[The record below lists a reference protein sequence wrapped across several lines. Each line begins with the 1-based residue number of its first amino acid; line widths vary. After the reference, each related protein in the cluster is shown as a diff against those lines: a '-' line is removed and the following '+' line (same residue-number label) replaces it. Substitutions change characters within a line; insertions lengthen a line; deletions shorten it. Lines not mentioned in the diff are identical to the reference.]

1 MIELKRK
8 WSRLCRKLHL
18 CGGGDPC
25 SGQSF
30 GAGAYG
36 NGPSS
41 LLPWWSASCLLPNGG
56 GKPSIAGFLG
66 MEALRWSPPAAAAL
80 PSLSSLREPECQDVT
95 TALALGSLPL
105 SDSASSSGG
114 GGGDGAAAR
123 ELERRLRKNVP
134 WQRAAVAEIADA
146 VAAGARSGNG
156 TKGAG
161 VWLLLKGSDHA
172 AVRRVAAVI
181 AETHCCSADRVVVV
195 SADPNKFGCAD
206 DFRSD
211 VVARASMAAAAGGN
225 KLVLVVDDVE
235 RAPQHVVECLVAASR
250 SGALKDK
257 FGGQELDLSGSVVVM
272 TTSKL
277 TDAAVSGVISL
288 RLYTSEQSPPS
299 GDLKRKTPTS
309 SPPTS
314 DRKRARAR
322 RSAGNGHSLDLNL
335 NLFAH
340 DDDDNDAGDVDD
352 DDDGVPSDITHEGG
366 GDDSGEHG
374 HSHHRLL
381 LESIA
386 MRVVTLDG
394 DHHGAAAAVRER
406 LSGRLDGGGRELRV
420 DGEAA
425 AALAAASGHFVDEV
439 MERWV
444 AEVFEPAAATVKNG
458 GKAVVLGVGP
468 SGGGAHE
475 SVGFMGSVLPSR
487 VHVD

>member
-1 MIELKRK
+1 M
-8 WSRLCRKLHL
+8 
-18 CGGGDPC
+18 
-25 SGQSF
+25 
-30 GAGAYG
+30 
-36 NGPSS
+36 
-41 LLPWWSASCLLPNGG
+41 
-56 GKPSIAGFLG
+56 
-66 MEALRWSPPAAAAL
+66 
-80 PSLSSLREPECQDVT
+80 
-95 TALALGSLPL
+95 
-105 SDSASSSGG
+105 
-114 GGGDGAAAR
+114 
-123 ELERRLRKNVP
+123 
-134 WQRAAVAEIADA
+134 
-146 VAAGARSGNG
+146 
-156 TKGAG
+156 
-161 VWLLLKGSDHA
+161 
-172 AVRRVAAVI
+172 RRVAAVI
-181 AETHCCSADRVVVV
+181 AETHCCSVDRVVVV

-277 TDAAVSGVISL
+277 ADAAVSGVISL

-386 MRVVTLDG
+386 TRVVTLDG

-468 SGGGAHE
+468 SGGWAHE